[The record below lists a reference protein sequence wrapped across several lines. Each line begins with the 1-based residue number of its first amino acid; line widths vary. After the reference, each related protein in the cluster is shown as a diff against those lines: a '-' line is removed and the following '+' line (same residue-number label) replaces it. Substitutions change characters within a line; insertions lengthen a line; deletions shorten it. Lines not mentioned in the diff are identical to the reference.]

1 MLAGVPT
8 GVFLNGHDL
17 MIFRFL
23 CSGLTFTTK
32 RLLHGLHD
40 LATRRLQRYT
50 LFSGLDSSDTLNL
63 KHYYRPGSFAMDS
76 SHLISQ
82 HDSTPTFYE
91 VSIND
96 ILSSADPQNFS
107 TILDTATAI

>member
-40 LATRRLQRYT
+40 LAKDDCSAT
-50 LFSGLDSSDTLNL
+50 LFFWPRLFRHFEPQALLQTWQFCHGQ
-63 KHYYRPGSFAMDS
+63 FS
-76 SHLISQ
+76 SHLSARF
-82 HDSTPTFYE
+82 DT
-91 VSIND
+91 D
-96 ILSSADPQNFS
+96 IL
-107 TILDTATAI
+107 